1 MTLPGFP
8 EAAPL
13 AGLVGGVLIGLAAA
27 VMLLGLGRIAGV
39 SGLAAKAV
47 GLGGSGIAS
56 GGAWMFVIGLPLGAL
71 VVMLASG
78 GIDATFASPITLAIA
93 GLIVGIG
100 TRLGSGCTSG
110 HGVCGVSRLS
120 ARSIVATLTFMPFI
134 LSGSVA
140 TLTSLD
146 FLGFGLPVTAPS
158 LGRLLAEGKSSLD
171 APWLALTGF
180 LTVAIMMPLLVF
192 IGEAVR
198 DAFDPRKTFR

>member
-1 MTLPGFP
+1 MILPGFP

-13 AGLVGGVLIGLAAA
+13 AGLAGGLLIGLAAA

-120 ARSIVATLTFMPFI
+120 ARSIVATLTFM
-134 LSGSVA
+134 A
-140 TLTSLD
+140 T
-146 FLGFGLPVTAPS
+146 GIA
-158 LGRLLAEGKSSLD
+158 
-171 APWLALTGF
+171 
-180 LTVAIMMPLLVF
+180 TVAIMNSLGLEVL
-192 IGEAVR
+192 
-198 DAFDPRKTFR
+198 